1 MAANA
6 AGGAGNAAAA
16 ALTFPS
22 TMDIK
27 LTDVLTVAGKQ
38 YITLRHI
45 DNTAY
50 IWGLVSSASEAT
62 NRCAGAG
69 AGAPRGTLSF
79 DHGAVH
85 EGQDT

>member
-6 AGGAGNAAAA
+6 AAGAGNAAA

-27 LTDVLTVAGKQ
+27 ITDILTVAGRQ
-38 YITLRHI
+38 YSIFRHI

-50 IWGLVSSASEAT
+50 IWGLVSSALEAT
-62 NRCAGAG
+62 NRGSGAG
-69 AGAPRGTLSF
+69 AGATGGTLRF
-79 DHGAVH
+79 GHGAVH
-85 EGQDT
+85 EGQET